1 MCACQLG
8 VLGNLVLC
16 RLTHLSTELLLLL
29 LLTVRYLVCFTVC
42 QWFDPVGS
50 ASVSDKHYQFMRVSS
65 VHRIVLILWDKAFD
79 RLWSCRIQVV
89 PEKDHK
95 TIAVFGCCCSFG
107 VPVYCSELN
116 ESICP
121 GTFRKQNSIIK
132 RKLTR
137 MALTGVHCFDKAL
150 NVSKILQ
157 LLNKCSYNTCSPC

>member
-1 MCACQLG
+1 MCLPAWSTWQSCVVPLDTPFHRIIIIIIIIINCQ
-8 VLGNLVLC
+8 VSCVF
-16 RLTHLSTELLLLL
+16 H
-29 LLTVRYLVCFTVC
+29 C

-65 VHRIVLILWDKAFD
+65 VHRIVLIMWDKAFD
-79 RLWSCRIQVV
+79 RLWTCRIQLV

-95 TIAVFGCCCSFG
+95 TTVVFSCCSFG

-116 ESICP
+116 ESIRP

-150 NVSKILQ
+150 NVSKMLQ